1 MSFVALQESLRRELR
16 RRIDSGELSGTEL
29 ARRTGFTQ
37 AHISNFLNRKRG
49 LKLKALDAMLKAVG
63 MTVLE
68 LARPEDL
75 ARFAP
80 LPVSREEGFI
90 DVPLVDARTAASTAV
105 VSSQDVRD
113 LHRFKRSFLEGLRAD
128 LAASDR
134 GDWTRF
140 VVIRAEARDAAS
152 MTPRIGAGALLLL
165 DRHYLN
171 PRPYRRREPNLF
183 VIRAESGCLV
193 RYVEV
198 QAELLLFRPHN
209 PSYPVQTIHVE
220 PWQNVTDWLVGR
232 VAHIST
238 PV

>member
-1 MSFVALQESLRRELR
+1 MTFVAFQESLRRELR
-16 RRIDSGELSGTEL
+16 RRIESGELSGTEL

-49 LKLKALDAMLKAVG
+49 LKLKALDVMLKAVG

-80 LPVSREEGFI
+80 LPVSREESFS

-105 VSSQDVRD
+105 ISSENVRD
-113 LHRFKRSFLEGLRAD
+113 LHRFKRTFLERLRTD

-134 GDWTRF
+134 RDWTRF

-152 MTPRIGAGALLLL
+152 MAPRIAPAALLLL
-165 DRHYLN
+165 DRHYLS

-183 VIRAESGCLV
+183 VVRADTCCLV

-198 QAELLLFRPHN
+198 QAELVLFRPHN
-209 PSYPVQTIHVE
+209 PAYPIQTIHVE

-232 VAHIST
+232 VAHISM
-238 PV
+238 PA